1 MGRASPSHDAARGRP
16 APAPRGRPPGPGRP
30 RRRIGPDGDGEPVPA
45 PGPPHHC
52 ARAARGRRRARHPGR
67 PRRPPPPGSARGQ
80 GRRRVDEP
88 RQSPGRRLG
97 AGRPLHRL
105 HGGRDPG
112 PRARRRQDAHPHRP
126 GRPRVPGDAHSLR
139 RGHRRAGRPR
149 PDGHGRAVLVG
160 GGRARGP
167 QPPRSRLDDP
177 GRPGGLR
184 TGPLERTHLA
194 QAAGRRRPG
203 QGHGRHDTAEP
214 AARRRPTRGAG
225 ADVCRVGPS
234 ARPARRARAR
244 RRTCAALPAGRRRGR
259 GRGRRGRP
267 RARWRGMSADLW
279 GEARFGVTGRGS
291 DNEQYVRPVGTADE
305 GAYAVA
311 ITPSTTSHVAGWEHT
326 RLRVAVCGEGEYA
339 DHDSNDEETLVVPL
353 AGSFRVE
360 VTEADGTTYDVTLVG
375 RGSVFDGPTDA
386 LYAGRGSRLR
396 VSLVGPDP
404 GPGRVAL
411 CGAPATKQAKP
422 VPCRHLPA
430 SEVPVELRGAG
441 RASREV
447 RNLGLPDVLDA
458 DSLLVCEVVTPAG
471 KWSSWPP
478 HKHDHERPQEETA
491 LEEIYY
497 VETRSTDPRGTNP
510 VGYLRVYGTV
520 ERPLDVVAE
529 VGTGDV
535 VLVPH
540 GWHGPAI
547 ASPDVDLYYLNV
559 MAGPGPERAW
569 RICDDPAH
577 AWVRETWADED
588 VDSRLPVGGPR

>member
-30 RRRIGPDGDGEPVPA
+30 RRRIGPDGDGEPVRA
-45 PGPPHHC
+45 PGPPRHS
-52 ARAARGRRRARHPGR
+52 ARAARGRRRARHSGR

-88 RQSPGRRLG
+88 RRSPGRRLG
-97 AGRPLHRL
+97 AGGPLHRL

-149 PDGHGRAVLVG
+149 PDGHGRAVPVG
-160 GGRARGP
+160 GR
-167 QPPRSRLDDP
+167 
-177 GRPGGLR
+177 
-184 TGPLERTHLA
+184 
-194 QAAGRRRPG
+194 
-203 QGHGRHDTAEP
+203 
-214 AARRRPTRGAG
+214 
-225 ADVCRVGPS
+225 
-234 ARPARRARAR
+234 
-244 RRTCAALPAGRRRGR
+244 
-259 GRGRRGRP
+259 

-396 VSLVGPDP
+396 VSLVGPGP
-404 GPGRVAL
+404 RPGRVAL
-411 CGAPATKQAKP
+411 CGAPATKQAEPKP
-422 VPCRHLPA
+422 FRPLPA

-447 RNLGLPDVLDA
+447 RNLGLPEVLDA